1 MRHLSCQC
9 APSAQN
15 CARLI
20 AHALRRWR
28 FTNLIML
35 NRFAPFAGAVL
46 WKIGASLL
54 CSSGSKA
61 ASFACGPLFEVSP
74 VLEVAEAKCQPLTV
88 LYMCTGFDHAEPIRP
103 KAFRHVVHR
112 RFVFLCSLPPFLLV
126 VISLPRQL
134 HQHQARIHGFRMHS
148 ASLLPA
154 WRCVPDRLLTG
165 HLLAG

>member
-1 MRHLSCQC
+1 
-9 APSAQN
+9 
-15 CARLI
+15 
-20 AHALRRWR
+20 
-28 FTNLIML
+28 ML

-88 LYMCTGFDHAEPIRP
+88 LYMCTGLIMRSQYDLKPSGMLSVEG
-103 KAFRHVVHR
+103 
-112 RFVFLCSLPPFLLV
+112 LCSFV
-126 VISLPRQL
+126 VYPRSFSLSFHCRASSTSIKL
-134 HQHQARIHGFRMHS
+134 RIHGFRMHS

-154 WRCVPDRLLTG
+154 WRCVPDRLLTAQG